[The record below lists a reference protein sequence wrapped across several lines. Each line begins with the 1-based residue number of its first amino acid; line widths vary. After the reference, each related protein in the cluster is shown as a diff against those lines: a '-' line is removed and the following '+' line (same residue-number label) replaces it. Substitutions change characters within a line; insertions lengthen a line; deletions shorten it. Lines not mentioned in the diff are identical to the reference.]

1 MTQSKNSKMHQIDVE
16 IDTGAWCNVMLLYK
30 VNKLFGQE

>member
-16 IDTGAWCNVMLLYK
+16 IDKGVGCNVMPLYK
-30 VNKLFGQE
+30 VNELFGQE